1 MKIICDASIWT
12 ENIPRNGF
20 VDWLKTITLVKE
32 NSRGVYFEID
42 SESPA
47 APEFVARLKASG
59 EKKPMIFWRI
69 EYSKEEI
76 ENAKLLMLYSSVY
89 IAEVDLFPPSGDIRL
104 ARTKHLKSPRPFG
117 SFRPFSDV
125 VGVKQ
130 PLKERLEKLSFKGIE
145 WVELHAKK
153 PKPEDLPIWRI
164 YSSVELPPSPI
175 PLKNS
180 YGEPFDGDL
189 EKGCHYEKR
198 FREVELSYDADA
210 IARMGEFDVA
220 VTREWIGN
228 YPGGCFQHL
237 VVSQRF
243 RRALGSEKVKG
254 ASCTPVRI
262 LEPGEPPV
270 RDPLELLASGGRIG

>member
-1 MKIICDASIWT
+1 MNLIGHFTVKKEDGPDPEFMGW
-12 ENIPRNGF
+12 
-20 VDWLKTITLVKE
+20 VKE
-32 NSRGVYFEID
+32 NFATSEKESGVRFEVT
-42 SESPA
+42 SESENA
-47 APEFVARLKASG
+47 AEFASRVVRSCVRR
-59 EKKPMIFWRI
+59 PLTFWRI

-89 IAEVDLFPPSGDIRL
+89 IAEMDHPPTVEKIHL

-254 ASCTPVRI
+254 ASYTPVRI